1 MRQDPPC
8 VGDSLKGIGV
18 SVVFFRFAV
27 RFCSISGGILSLNG
41 LRSPPTRLA
50 WHGSAATSSPIS
62 RCTCS
67 SATTTANRRLPAWLA
82 EAAAAHHCA
91 RYAAESQI
99 APATVNG
106 SPAQAAHLY
115 FLSYDAAPPPNSLLP
130 SGASYANA
138 STCSGLLGRRHRV
151 GDCRPGILLPPRWGI
166 LGQQLRRAKLYGLR
180 QGHDRRRGNAFR
192 LPGASTAAST
202 VRWRPKP
209 GVISTFTRRPARPT

>member
-27 RFCSISGGILSLNG
+27 RFCSISGGSLSLKRIVLAPNEA
-41 LRSPPTRLA
+41 RVARLGRYFLPDQPLHVIQRDNNRQA
-50 WHGSAATSSPIS
+50 IFFCEDDH
-62 RCTCS
+62 
-67 SATTTANRRLPAWLA
+67 RRLHAWLA

-106 SPAQAAHLY
+106 SPAQAAHLC
-115 FLSYDAAPPPNSLLP
+115 FLSSGAAPPPNSLLP

-138 STCSGLLGRRHRV
+138 STCSGATGGRHRV
-151 GDCRPGILLPPRWGI
+151 GDCRPSILLPPRWGI

-192 LPGASTAAST
+192 LPGASTAA
-202 VRWRPKP
+202 
-209 GVISTFTRRPARPT
+209 

>member
-8 VGDSLKGIGV
+8 VGDSLKGSGV

-27 RFCSISGGILSLNG
+27 RFCSISGGSLSLKRIVLAPNEARVARLG
-41 LRSPPTRLA
+41 RYFLPDQPLHVIQRDNNRQPPPACMACRSGGGPSLRPL
-50 WHGSAATSSPIS
+50 W
-62 RCTCS
+62 
-67 SATTTANRRLPAWLA
+67 
-82 EAAAAHHCA
+82 
-91 RYAAESQI
+91 AESQI

-151 GDCRPGILLPPRWGI
+151 GDCRPSILLPPRWGI